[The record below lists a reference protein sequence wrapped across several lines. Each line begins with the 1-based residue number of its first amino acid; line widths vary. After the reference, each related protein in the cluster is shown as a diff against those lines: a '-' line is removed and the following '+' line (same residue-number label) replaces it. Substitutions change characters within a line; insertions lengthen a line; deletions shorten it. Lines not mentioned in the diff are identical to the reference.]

1 MSADKHDRHSAF
13 VRFDQS
19 LEKFHKGHLILF
31 ALVALVLGLATFGN
45 LELIELKFRWA
56 LR

>member
-13 VRFDQS
+13 VSFDQS

-31 ALVALVLGLATFGN
+31 ALVALTVGLVAFGV
-45 LELIELKFRWA
+45 LELIESVFRWV